1 MSIRPLHDRIFIKK
15 KPEIK
20 ETDGGVLLPD
30 TLKQEPMEG
39 VVIAVGPGAMEN
51 GERVP
56 PVVKV
61 GDRVLFGKWAIK
73 DIVIDGEEL
82 AWMSEGDI
90 IGILTEK

>member
-1 MSIRPLHDRIFIKK
+1 MGIQPLHDRIFIKK
-15 KPEIK
+15 PAEVEQTI
-20 ETDGGVLLPD
+20 GGILLPD

-39 VVIAVGPGAMEN
+39 EVVAVGPGAVEK
-51 GERVP
+51 GERIP

-73 DIVIDGEEL
+73 DVVVDGEEL
-82 AWMSEGDI
+82 AWMKEGDI